1 MVGITLKRFQ
11 EDAVD
16 FLFNKTTDIT
26 SKQKIIMQSP
36 TGSGKTIILIAYI
49 EKYLELYKDSLI
61 CWFCPGKGELEEQS
75 KKKMERFAPALRAG
89 SISDILNN
97 GFKERTTYFINWET
111 ITNKDNIAIK
121 DSEREKR

>member
-49 EKYLELYKDSLI
+49 EKYLELYKDSEQENLFEMLHKAHMQDLI
-61 CWFCPGKGELEEQS
+61 L
-75 KKKMERFAPALRAG
+75 L
-89 SISDILNN
+89 
-97 GFKERTTYFINWET
+97 
-111 ITNKDNIAIK
+111 
-121 DSEREKR
+121 